1 MPAPNDFPCFP
12 VGVSI
17 TPIAGGQYTLSQALV
32 DLLINA
38 RNGYDWPQRT
48 GAANSQQTIIN
59 LMATVHAHL
68 FPALTLND
76 AHAIAI
82 AVSQWAGNNAN
93 SHQAI
98 CQATPAQKNQMQ
110 AAITCLITPGQECTG
125 IDRLCTLPGIS
136 LVIASKIFRFCSPQH
151 GAAVDRHASYFF
163 NSLQV
168 IGQGNVSQFARQW
181 ANGRH
186 TTSRLAI
193 YNQAGYMR
201 NKAEY
206 FTSYLPILSSIAQ
219 AMNAIPAQ
227 YTCMA
232 TNHQMNWTSADV
244 EMAAYYWW
252 ALNGAR

>member
-1 MPAPNDFPCFP
+1 M
-12 VGVSI
+12 
-17 TPIAGGQYTLSQALV
+17 AGL
-32 DLLINA
+32 
-38 RNGYDWPQRT
+38 
-48 GAANSQQTIIN
+48 
-59 LMATVHAHL
+59 
-68 FPALTLND
+68 D
-76 AHAIAI
+76 AY
-82 AVSQWAGNNAN
+82 
-93 SHQAI
+93 
-98 CQATPAQKNQMQ
+98 
-110 AAITCLITPGQECTG
+110 
-125 IDRLCTLPGIS
+125 
-136 LVIASKIFRFCSPQH
+136 FRFCSPQH